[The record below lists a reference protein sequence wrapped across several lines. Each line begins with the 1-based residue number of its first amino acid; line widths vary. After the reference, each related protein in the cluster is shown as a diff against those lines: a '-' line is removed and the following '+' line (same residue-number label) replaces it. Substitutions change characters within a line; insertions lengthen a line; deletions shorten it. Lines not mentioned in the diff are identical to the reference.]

1 VIRLFVENEMTL
13 AKPSTIAWLRRAAL
27 AIALAS
33 ALAGAAAPASAD
45 ERAAVL
51 AAHARFYAALN
62 QMFKGDLAAMTKVWS
77 HADDVTYMGP
87 TGDYEHGWSA
97 VLKDWQGQAA
107 MKLGGSVTPTDM
119 HAIIGS
125 RVAVVSN
132 YEVGENT
139 NAQGKVERLKLRAT
153 NIFRREGKQWKM
165 VGHHTDQLPYLA
177 K

>member
-1 VIRLFVENEMTL
+1 MIARRSTTGWLRSIALVMTL
-13 AKPSTIAWLRRAAL
+13 ACAMF
-27 AIALAS
+27 
-33 ALAGAAAPASAD
+33 AAASPASAD

-51 AAHARFYAALN
+51 AAHAQFYAALN

-77 HADDVTYMGP
+77 HAGDVTYMGP
-87 TGDYEHGWSA
+87 TGDYEHGWGA

-107 MKLGGSVTPTDM
+107 MKLGGSVAPSDM
-119 HAIIGS
+119 QAVIGP

-153 NIFRREGKQWKM
+153 NIFRKEGKVWKM
-165 VGHHTDQLPYLA
+165 VGHHTDKLPYLA